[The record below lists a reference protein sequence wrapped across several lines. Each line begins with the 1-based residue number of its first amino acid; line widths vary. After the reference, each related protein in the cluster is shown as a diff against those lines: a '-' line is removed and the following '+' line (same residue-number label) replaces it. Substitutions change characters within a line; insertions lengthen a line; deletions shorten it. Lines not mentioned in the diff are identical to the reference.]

1 MSPAGTSPPTAPLR
15 PGDRLGAYRLEA
27 LLGEGGMGVVYRATR
42 GPDGETVA
50 VKILRAELADDEVYA
65 RRFEREGRVARGL
78 DHPHLVPVLDAGFE
92 DGRRYIVTRYVEG
105 ESLAAV
111 LEREGMLSTGRVI
124 RLAAGLGSAL
134 DAVHRTG
141 LVHRDLKPANVLID
155 SRGRGLVT
163 DFGVARGAADSVL
176 TAPGRVVGTV
186 DYLAPELIQGQAAG
200 PASDIYALG
209 CLVFECLAGEPPFA
223 AAPGFR
229 ATCLAHLESD
239 PPDLAGRRP
248 DASPALLW
256 ASRRALAKDPA
267 DRPATGAAFARLL
280 RAGLRAR

>member
-1 MSPAGTSPPTAPLR
+1 MSPAGTSPPTTPLR

-27 LLGEGGMGVVYRATR
+27 LLGEGAMGVVYRATR
-42 GPDGETVA
+42 DPDGETVA
-50 VKILRAELADDEVYA
+50 VKILRAELVDDDVYA

-78 DHPHLVPVLDAGFE
+78 DHPHLVPVLDTGFE
-92 DGRRYIVTRYVEG
+92 DGRRYIVTRHVQG
-105 ESLAAV
+105 ESLANV
-111 LEREGMLSTGRVI
+111 LEHEGILPTGRVV

-134 DAVHRTG
+134 DVVHRTG
-141 LVHRDLKPANVLID
+141 LVHRDVKPANVLVD
-155 SRGRGLVT
+155 SRGRSLLT

-186 DYLAPELIQGQAAG
+186 DYLAPEVIQGRPAG

-223 AAPGFR
+223 AAPGFG
-229 ATCLAHLESD
+229 ATCLAHLQSD

-248 DASPALLW
+248 DAPPALLW
-256 ASRRALAKDPA
+256 ASRQALAKDPA
-267 DRPATGAAFARLL
+267 DRPATGAAYARLL